1 VISYDIITL
10 AIYDDLSESLV
21 RFLNSRLSMICLRNP
36 QDTWSFEKI
45 LSVA

>member
-21 RFLNSRLSMICLRNP
+21 HFLKFRLSMICLRNP

-45 LSVA
+45 PTVA